1 MIIRKICNKAYI
13 TFYNRIFNLK
23 NILSQNLKNI
33 QLQSECLHSCIIME
47 QTSAKE
53 NSDISSQ
60 RINKLLMK
68 EVYVST

>member
-13 TFYNRIFNLK
+13 TFYNSIFNLK

-33 QLQSECLHSCIIME
+33 QLQSECLNSCIIME